1 MNKLIVS
8 SLSSLLLLT
17 SCATILTGSSRKVLL
32 ESNPIGAVVYVNG
45 MERGTTPT
53 QIKLKA
59 DDSLDFRLRDF
70 KDKVVAVDSR
80 FNLVAIINGVSLVG
94 WGIDA
99 LTGSLRRVKTK
110 YIKVDMDAQSL
121 AVQGYLEQGRI
132 SKVVI
137 DEKNQVIE
145 SMIVLD

>member
-1 MNKLIVS
+1 MKKVIVY
-8 SLSSLLLLT
+8 SLSSLLLLS

-32 ESNPIGAVVYVNG
+32 ESNPTGAVVYVNG

-53 QIKLKA
+53 QLKLKA
-59 DDSLDFRLRDF
+59 DDRLDFRLRDF
-70 KDKVVAVDSR
+70 KDKVVVVDSR
-80 FNLVAIINGVSLVG
+80 FNLVAIISGVSLVG

-121 AVQGYLEQGRI
+121 AVQGYLEKGRI

-137 DEKNQVIE
+137 DEKTQVIE
-145 SMIVLD
+145 TTIVLD

>member
-1 MNKLIVS
+1 MKKLMVS
-8 SLSSLLLLT
+8 SLSLLLLT

-32 ESNPIGAVVYVNG
+32 ESNPSGAVVYVNG

-53 QIKLKA
+53 LIKLKA
-59 DDSLDFRLRDF
+59 DDRLDFRLRDY
-70 KDKVVAVDSR
+70 KDKVVVVDSR
-80 FNLVAIINGVSLVG
+80 FNLVAIINVVSLVG

-110 YIKVDMDAQSL
+110 YIKVDMDAAAL
-121 AVQGYLEQGRI
+121 AVHGYMEKGKI
-132 SKVVI
+132 TKVVI

-145 SMIVLD
+145 TTIVLD

>member
-1 MNKLIVS
+1 MKKLMVY

-32 ESNPIGAVVYVNG
+32 ESNPTGAVVYVNG
-45 MERGTTPT
+45 MELGTTPAL
-53 QIKLKA
+53 IKLKA
-59 DDSLDFRLRDF
+59 DDRLDFRLKDY
-70 KDKVVAVDSR
+70 KDKVVVVDSR

-110 YIKVDMDAQSL
+110 YIKVDLDTQSL
-121 AVQGYLEQGRI
+121 AVQGYLEKGRI

-137 DEKNQVIE
+137 DEQNQVIE
-145 SMIVLD
+145 TTIVLE

>member
-1 MNKLIVS
+1 MKKLMVS
-8 SLSSLLLLT
+8 SLSLLLLT

-32 ESNPIGAVVYVNG
+32 ESNPSGAVVYVNG
-45 MERGTTPT
+45 MERGITPT
-53 QIKLKA
+53 LIKLKA
-59 DDSLDFRLRDF
+59 DDRLDFRLRDY
-70 KDKVVAVDSR
+70 KDKVVVVDSR

-110 YIKVDMDAQSL
+110 YIKVDMDAAAL
-121 AVQGYLEQGRI
+121 AVHGYMEKGKVT
-132 SKVVI
+132 KVVI

-145 SMIVLD
+145 TTIVLD

>member
-1 MNKLIVS
+1 MVS
-8 SLSSLLLLT
+8 SLSFLLLLT

-32 ESNPIGAVVYVNG
+32 ESNPSGAVVYVNG
-45 MERGTTPT
+45 MERGITPT
-53 QIKLKA
+53 LIKLKA
-59 DDSLDFRLRDF
+59 DDSLDFRLRDY
-70 KDKVVAVDSR
+70 KDKVVVVDSR

-110 YIKVDMDAQSL
+110 YIKVDMDAAAL
-121 AVQGYLEQGRI
+121 ALHGYMEKGKVT
-132 SKVVI
+132 KVVI

-145 SMIVLD
+145 TTIVLD

>member
-1 MNKLIVS
+1 MKKVIVY
-8 SLSSLLLLT
+8 SLSSLLLLS

-32 ESNPIGAVVYVNG
+32 ESNPTGAVVYVNG

-53 QIKLKA
+53 QLKLKA
-59 DDSLDFRLRDF
+59 DDRLDFRLRDF
-70 KDKVVAVDSR
+70 KDKVVVVAR

-121 AVQGYLEQGRI
+121 AVQGYLEKGRI

-137 DEKNQVIE
+137 DEKTQVIE
-145 SMIVLD
+145 TTIVLD

>member
-1 MNKLIVS
+1 MVS
-8 SLSSLLLLT
+8 SLSFLLLLT

-32 ESNPIGAVVYVNG
+32 ESNPSGAVVYVNG
-45 MERGTTPT
+45 MERGITPT
-53 QIKLKA
+53 LIKLKA
-59 DDSLDFRLRDF
+59 DDRLDFRLRDY
-70 KDKVVAVDSR
+70 KDKVVVVDSR

-110 YIKVDMDAQSL
+110 YIKVDMDAAAL
-121 AVQGYLEQGRI
+121 ALHGYMEKGKVT
-132 SKVVI
+132 KVVI

-145 SMIVLD
+145 TTIVLD

>member
-1 MNKLIVS
+1 MKKLMVS
-8 SLSSLLLLT
+8 SLSFLLLLT

-32 ESNPIGAVVYVNG
+32 ESNPSGAVVYVNG
-45 MERGTTPT
+45 MERGITPT
-53 QIKLKA
+53 LIKLKA
-59 DDSLDFRLRDF
+59 DDSLDFRLRDY
-70 KDKVVAVDSR
+70 KDKVVVVDSR

-110 YIKVDMDAQSL
+110 YIKVDMDAAAL
-121 AVQGYLEQGRI
+121 ALHGYMEKGKVT
-132 SKVVI
+132 KVVI

-145 SMIVLD
+145 TTIVLD

>member
-1 MNKLIVS
+1 MKKLMVS
-8 SLSSLLLLT
+8 SLSLLLLT

-32 ESNPIGAVVYVNG
+32 ESNPSGAVVYVNG
-45 MERGTTPT
+45 MERGITPT
-53 QIKLKA
+53 LIKLKA
-59 DDSLDFRLRDF
+59 DDRLDFRLRDY
-70 KDKVVAVDSR
+70 KDKVVVVDSR

-110 YIKVDMDAQSL
+110 YIKVDMDAAAL
-121 AVQGYLEQGRI
+121 ALHGYMEKGKVT
-132 SKVVI
+132 KVVI

-145 SMIVLD
+145 TTIVLD

>member
-1 MNKLIVS
+1 MKKLMVS
-8 SLSSLLLLT
+8 SLSLLLLT

-32 ESNPIGAVVYVNG
+32 ESNPSGAVVYVNG

-53 QIKLKA
+53 LIKLKA
-59 DDSLDFRLRDF
+59 DDRLDFRLRDY
-70 KDKVVAVDSR
+70 KDKVVVVDSR

-110 YIKVDMDAQSL
+110 YIKVDMDAAAL
-121 AVQGYLEQGRI
+121 AVHGYMEKGKI
-132 SKVVI
+132 TKVVI

-145 SMIVLD
+145 TTIVLD